1 MTLSDWASIASI
13 VQGVFVIIS
22 IAFIWFQLRENT
34 RLTRAS
40 NTQTLVDL
48 SSPFN
53 LQLIQDREMARL
65 WVQGA
70 SNYDTLDEIDK
81 YRYYSLIAWWLILH
95 ENIFY
100 QWKKQLID
108 QETYGPWDHEL
119 KKFISRHPLNQF
131 WTELRGNFQPAFEKY
146 LEQIIF
152 NKKE

>member
-100 QWKKQLID
+100 P
-108 QETYGPWDHEL
+108 T
-119 KKFISRHPLNQF
+119 FRMSSC
-131 WTELRGNFQPAFEKY
+131 
-146 LEQIIF
+146 
-152 NKKE
+152 